1 MKMKIFGW
9 IHRKLHTN
17 VDYSMYSP
25 EKDLFSGKKS
35 SAVLTYEKDTEALL
49 FDRDHVPLVDVL
61 GNGILAIG
69 TFGIDQLKLFE
80 FQDEYFVQE
89 EEEEYG
95 ALEEHQEELNPLA
108 VTAFNHDASNVV
120 ESQPLM
126 SARSEN
132 PLRQFLELTEFG
144 REDAE
149 EKRKERTTLADLF
162 KADVAFVTAEK
173 PDATEEIS
181 AGNGEKTVVHATK
194 HVRSL
199 AKKLLTGK
207 KGEDS
212 RPTTKLHRLIRS
224 MVKRK
229 IHPDLERKI
238 NEGIGSNNP
247 SKIGATL
254 GGPRLDHNLTAEPAG
269 NESRSLLDGVVL
281 G

>member
-1 MKMKIFGW
+1 M
-9 IHRKLHTN
+9 
-17 VDYSMYSP
+17 
-25 EKDLFSGKKS
+25 FSGKKS
-35 SAVLTYEKDTEALL
+35 SAVLTCEKDTEALL
-49 FDRDHVPLVDVL
+49 PFDRDHVPLVDVL

-69 TFGIDQLKLFE
+69 TFGIDQLKSFE
-80 FQDEYFVQE
+80 FQDEDIVQE
-89 EEEEYG
+89 DQEEEYG
-95 ALEEHQEELNPLA
+95 ALEEHRELNPLA

-126 SARSEN
+126 SVRSEI

-162 KADVAFVTAEK
+162 KADATFVAAEK

-194 HVRSL
+194 HLRSL

-212 RPTTKLHRLIRS
+212 RPTTKLHR
-224 MVKRK
+224 V
-229 IHPDLERKI
+229 
-238 NEGIGSNNP
+238 
-247 SKIGATL
+247 
-254 GGPRLDHNLTAEPAG
+254 
-269 NESRSLLDGVVL
+269 RSLSFVHWIT
-281 G
+281 

>member
-1 MKMKIFGW
+1 M
-9 IHRKLHTN
+9 
-17 VDYSMYSP
+17 
-25 EKDLFSGKKS
+25 
-35 SAVLTYEKDTEALL
+35 
-49 FDRDHVPLVDVL
+49 PLVDVL

-69 TFGIDQLKLFE
+69 TFGIDQLKSFE
-80 FQDEYFVQE
+80 LNQDEYFVQE

-173 PDATEEIS
+173 PDAREEIS

-212 RPTTKLHRLIRS
+212 RPTTKLHR
-224 MVKRK
+224 V
-229 IHPDLERKI
+229 
-238 NEGIGSNNP
+238 
-247 SKIGATL
+247 
-254 GGPRLDHNLTAEPAG
+254 
-269 NESRSLLDGVVL
+269 RSLSVVHWIT
-281 G
+281 